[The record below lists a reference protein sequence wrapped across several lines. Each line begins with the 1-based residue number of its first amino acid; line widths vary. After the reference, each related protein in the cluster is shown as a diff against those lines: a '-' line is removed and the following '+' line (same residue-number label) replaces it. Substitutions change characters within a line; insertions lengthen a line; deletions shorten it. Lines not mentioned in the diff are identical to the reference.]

1 LDNNPSVDI
10 AKKEIQK
17 VIINEFC
24 KKGIIDFG
32 KCNSITKK
40 LDEDIVKLESKFEKK
55 EDMTN
60 MIVKIPI

>member
-1 LDNNPSVDI
+1 LNNNPSVDI
-10 AKKEIQK
+10 AKKEMQK

-32 KCNSITKK
+32 KCSYITKK

-55 EDMTN
+55 KDMTN
-60 MIVKIPI
+60 VIVKIPI